1 MDLENK
7 TIKELEA
14 IYQEA
19 AEKERI
25 AAITNRVIKAF
36 FEVIVEEYEK
46 KYSPRIKKRN

>member
-19 AEKERI
+19 SRNEQ
-25 AAITNRVIKAF
+25 ITR
-36 FEVIVEEYEK
+36 FEVIDESGKAYVNNNFQIELKEIRTHEL
-46 KYSPRIKKRN
+46 I